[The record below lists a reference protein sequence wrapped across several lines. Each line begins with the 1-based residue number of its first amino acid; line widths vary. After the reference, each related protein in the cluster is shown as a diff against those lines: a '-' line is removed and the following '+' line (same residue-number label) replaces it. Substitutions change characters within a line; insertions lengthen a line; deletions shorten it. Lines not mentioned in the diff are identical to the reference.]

1 MFEQESYD
9 KAATVQAVSQP
20 GELFHNYEIKPWN
33 YSATLYK
40 ILAVSAVLNL
50 AVLAFIGQTNV
61 LTMRG
66 CDSPWAGRVCQVLD
80 MAYVGAMLYGTD
92 REYVDQEYE
101 NIDLGEADITFI
113 DVTGETPPLSYP
125 EGYFQIANPVQYAML
140 KQMAEANTANGSSF
154 PSGFS
159 SLPGNETDLLKVRP
173 NPPTANPGAL
183 EDDLGTTSP
192 FTTEGSKTNS
202 GNYGLRKGRGG
213 RVRPETNTN
222 TEPKQPENGT
232 VAQNNTNSQPL
243 PTASPTNPLP
253 EGTINRKPFSD
264 LALVLIQRASQNQ
277 LNLSIPFL
285 VQASGKLNP
294 DGKLEKKTFRY
305 IKAESPDPQM
315 IKDVQAG
322 IEAFNDSG
330 FLQNLSML
338 SGKTLELTLQQDD
351 VNISANVQS
360 EVESETRAK
369 VLVTLMAQF
378 VEAAKNKK
386 IGDIAEMEKAND
398 PAKATELQN
407 DRDDLELLKNLQVG
421 QNGKRIVINFG
432 VPKEFGLGLIKR
444 KLDEQAAKAQTPS
457 GAAPTHAG
465 TNSAAK

>member
-92 REYVDQEYE
+92 RDYVDQEYE

-183 EDDLGTTSP
+183 QDDLGTASP
-192 FTTEGSKTNS
+192 FSNDGSRSNA
-202 GNYGLRKGRGG
+202 GLRSPRTSRDR
-213 RVRPETNTN
+213 RVRPESNTN
-222 TEPKQPENGT
+222 SEAKPDDSTA
-232 VAQNNTNSQPL
+232 AQNNTNSQPL

-294 DGKLEKKTFRY
+294 DGKLEKKTFKY

-338 SGKTLELTLQQDD
+338 SGRTLDLTLQQDET
-351 VNISANVQS
+351 NISAMVQS
-360 EVESETRAK
+360 EVESETRATT
-369 VLVTLMAQF
+369 LVTLMAQF
-378 VEAAKNKK
+378 VQGAINKK
-386 IGDIAEMEKAND
+386 TNDIVELEKAND

-407 DRDDLELLKNLQVG
+407 DRDDLELLKNLKVG

-444 KLDEQAAKAQTPS
+444 KLDEQAAKAQNPS
-457 GAAPTHAG
+457 GAAPVHSG
-465 TNSAAK
+465 TNTAAK